1 VLEIEHINVQYGAF
15 KALDDVS
22 LTVEDGLI
30 VSIVGAN
37 GAGKT
42 TLLNTISG
50 LLRPTAGR
58 IVSDGVELTTLPG
71 YKIVQEGIVQIPEG
85 RKLFP
90 DMTVY
95 DNLISGAMHPR
106 AKAGRQE
113 TLEEVFSLFPVL
125 RERRNQL
132 AKTLSGGEQQML
144 AIGRGLMSRPK
155 LLMLDEPSLGL
166 APLLVR
172 HIFEI
177 VQTLKAHGL
186 TILLVEQN
194 VRQSLAIADYAY
206 VLETGRVVLS
216 GSGQEVLKDEHTKQ
230 AYLGRHT
237 THGDKPGR
245 KE

>member
-1 VLEIEHINVQYGAF
+1 MLRVENLNVQYGAF
-15 KALDDVS
+15 RALYDVS

-50 LLRPTAGR
+50 LLSPTSGK
-58 IVSDGVELTTLPG
+58 VYFDDTELTALPG
-71 YKIVQEGIVQIPEG
+71 HEIVRLGVAQIPEG

-90 DMTVY
+90 DMSVY
-95 DNLISGAMHPR
+95 DNLMAGAMHPR
-106 AKAGRQE
+106 AKAGRE
-113 TLEEVFSLFPVL
+113 KTAEEVFELFPVL
-125 RERRNQL
+125 RERRSQS

-144 AIGRGLMSRPK
+144 AIGRGLMSRPQ

-172 HIFEI
+172 QIFE
-177 VQTLKAHGL
+177 VVRELKERGL

-194 VRQSLAIADYAY
+194 VRHSLTISDYAY
-206 VLETGRVVLS
+206 VLETGHVVLA
-216 GSGQEVLKDEHTKQ
+216 GTGREVLEDEHTRK
-230 AYLGRHT
+230 AYIGR
-237 THGDKPGR
+237 
-245 KE
+245 

>member
-1 VLEIEHINVQYGAF
+1 LLRVENLNVQYGAF
-15 KALDDVS
+15 RALYDVS

-50 LLRPTAGR
+50 LLTPTSGK
-58 IVSDGVELTTLPG
+58 VYFNDTELTALPG
-71 YKIVQEGIVQIPEG
+71 HEVVRLGVVQIPEG

-90 DMTVY
+90 DMSVH
-95 DNLISGAMHPR
+95 DNLIAGAMHPR
-106 AKAGRQE
+106 AKEGRDK
-113 TLEEVFSLFPVL
+113 TVEEVFGLFPVL
-125 RERRNQL
+125 KERRTQL

-144 AIGRGLMSRPK
+144 AIGRGLMSRPD

-172 HIFEI
+172 QIFE
-177 VQTLKAHGL
+177 VVKELKERGL

-194 VRQSLAIADYAY
+194 VRHSLTISDYAY
-206 VLETGRVVLS
+206 VLETGHVVLS
-216 GSGQEVLKDEHTKQ
+216 GTGRAVLEDEHTKK
-230 AYLGRHT
+230 AYIGR
-237 THGDKPGR
+237 
-245 KE
+245 

>member
-1 VLEIEHINVQYGAF
+1 LLEVENINVQYGVF
-15 KALDDVS
+15 KALRDVS
-22 LTVEDGLI
+22 LTVEEGLI

-50 LLRPTAGR
+50 LLRPSPGKITF
-58 IVSDGVELTTLPG
+58 DGVELTALPG
-71 YKIVQEGIVQIPEG
+71 HKIVYEGVVQIPEG

-106 AKAGRQE
+106 ARASRKE
-113 TLEEVFSLFPVL
+113 TIEEVFDLFPVL

-144 AIGRGLMSRPK
+144 AIGRGVMSQPK

-172 HIFEI
+172 QIFEI
-177 VQTLKAHGL
+177 VQELKGRGL

-194 VRQSLAIADYAY
+194 IRQSLAIADYAY
-206 VLETGRVVLS
+206 VLETGRIVLS
-216 GSGQEVLKDEHTKQ
+216 GPGQEILEDEHTRR
-230 AYLGRHT
+230 AYLGR
-237 THGDKPGR
+237 
-245 KE
+245 

>member
-1 VLEIEHINVQYGAF
+1 LLEVENISVQYGAF
-15 KALDDVS
+15 KALYDVS

-50 LLRPTAGR
+50 LLRPTSGK
-58 IVSDGVELTTLPG
+58 ITLDGIELTALPG
-71 YKIVQEGIVQIPEG
+71 HKIVYEGVVQIPEG

-90 DMTVY
+90 DMSVY

-106 AKAGRQE
+106 AKPGREE
-113 TLEEVFSLFPVL
+113 TIEEVFDLFPVL
-125 RERRNQL
+125 RERRTQL
-132 AKTLSGGEQQML
+132 AKSLSGGEQQML
-144 AIGRGLMSRPK
+144 AIGRGLMSKPK

-172 HIFEI
+172 QIFEI
-177 VQTLKAHGL
+177 VQELKALGL

-194 VRQSLAIADYAY
+194 VRHSLAIADYAY
-206 VLETGRVVLS
+206 VLETGRIVLS
-216 GSGQEVLKDEHTKQ
+216 GPGREVLEDEHTKR
-230 AYLGRHT
+230 AYLGR
-237 THGDKPGR
+237 
-245 KE
+245 

>member
-1 VLEIEHINVQYGAF
+1 LLRVENLNVQYGAF
-15 KALDDVS
+15 RALYDVS

-50 LLRPTAGR
+50 LLAPTSGK
-58 IVSDGVELTTLPG
+58 VYFNDTELTALPG
-71 YKIVQEGIVQIPEG
+71 HEVVRLGVVQIPEG

-90 DMTVY
+90 DMSIH
-95 DNLISGAMHPR
+95 DNLIAGAMHPR
-106 AKAGRQE
+106 AKEGRDQ
-113 TLEEVFSLFPVL
+113 TAEEVFGLFPVL
-125 RERRNQL
+125 RERRTQL

-144 AIGRGLMSRPK
+144 AIGRGLMSRPE

-172 HIFEI
+172 QIFE
-177 VQTLKAHGL
+177 VVKELKERGL

-194 VRQSLAIADYAY
+194 VRHSLTISDRAY
-206 VLETGRVVLS
+206 VLETGHMVLS
-216 GSGQEVLKDEHTKQ
+216 GTGQEVLEDEHTRK
-230 AYLGRHT
+230 AYIGR
-237 THGDKPGR
+237 
-245 KE
+245 

>member
-1 VLEIEHINVQYGAF
+1 MLRVEKLNVQYGAF
-15 KALDDVS
+15 RALYDVS

-50 LLRPTAGR
+50 LLTPTSGK
-58 IVSDGVELTTLPG
+58 VYFNDTELTALPG
-71 YKIVQEGIVQIPEG
+71 HEIVRLGVAQIPEG

-90 DMTVY
+90 DMSVR
-95 DNLISGAMHPR
+95 DNLIAGAMHPR
-106 AKAGRQE
+106 AKEERE
-113 TLEEVFSLFPVL
+113 NTMEEVFELFPVL
-125 RERRNQL
+125 RERGSQL

-144 AIGRGLMSRPK
+144 AIGRGLMSRPQ

-172 HIFEI
+172 QIFE
-177 VQTLKAHGL
+177 VVKELKERGL

-194 VRQSLAIADYAY
+194 VRHSLTISDHAY
-206 VLETGRVVLS
+206 VLETGHVVLS
-216 GSGQEVLKDEHTKQ
+216 GPGQEVLEDEHTRK
-230 AYLGRHT
+230 AYIGR
-237 THGDKPGR
+237 
-245 KE
+245 

>member
-1 VLEIEHINVQYGAF
+1 LLEVENLNVQYGAF
-15 KALDDVS
+15 KALHDVS
-22 LTVEDGLI
+22 LTVENGLI

-50 LLRPTAGR
+50 LLRPTSGR
-58 IVSDGVELTTLPG
+58 ITFEGQELTALPG
-71 YKIVQEGIVQIPEG
+71 HKVVHQGVVQIPEA

-90 DMTVY
+90 DMSVY
-95 DNLISGAMHPR
+95 DNLICGAMHPR
-106 AKAGRQE
+106 AKPGREE
-113 TLEEVFSLFPVL
+113 TVETVFELFPVL
-125 RERRNQL
+125 RERRTQL

-144 AIGRGLMSRPK
+144 AIGRGLMARPK

-172 HIFEI
+172 QIFEV
-177 VQTLKAHGL
+177 VQELKAREL

-206 VLETGRVVLS
+206 VLETGQVVLS
-216 GSGQEVLKDEHTKQ
+216 GPGREVLEDEHTKR
-230 AYLGRHT
+230 AYLGR
-237 THGDKPGR
+237 
-245 KE
+245 